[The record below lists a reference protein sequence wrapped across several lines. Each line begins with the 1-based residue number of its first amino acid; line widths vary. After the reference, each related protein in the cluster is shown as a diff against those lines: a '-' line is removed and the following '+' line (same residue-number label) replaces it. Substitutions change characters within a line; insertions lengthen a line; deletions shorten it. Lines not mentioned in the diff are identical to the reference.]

1 MENLHRK
8 PNKTRRVYRLLVSFS
23 QIMAGVL
30 NKLHVFFFFCIFHC
44 NEKKLKSLGNQK
56 IFIRWYKCPQL
67 INTSDV
73 FFLLIK

>member
-8 PNKTRRVYRLLVSFS
+8 PNKTGRVYRHLVLFS
-23 QIMAGVL
+23 QIMAGVH
-30 NKLHVFFFFCIFHC
+30 NKLHVFFFILHC

-56 IFIRWYKCPQL
+56 FFVRWYKCPQL
-67 INTSDV
+67 INTSDA